1 MTEDTKTD
9 IYEHESV
16 MVKEVLE
23 GLSLPKKRNVIDAT
37 LGLGGHT
44 KAILEN
50 MPKNGKV
57 IGFDTDFE
65 HIKVAKRKLRKFKD
79 QVVFVNSNF
88 LYLEDEMKKTRVR
101 AVDAVLYDLGLA
113 SPHVDIDERGF
124 SFRKDGPLDMR
135 FNRKEGI
142 TAAEVLNEYSEKEL
156 LRIFKEYGEE
166 KRSRRIAQEIRKSRK
181 SKPFKTTKQL
191 ANFIEKLVGR
201 SGKIHPATRVFQ
213 ALRIEVNKELDVLRE
228 SLKQAVNLV
237 KPGGRIVVIS
247 YHSLEDRIVKYFFRD
262 LARGGD
268 VKPVLKLITKK
279 PLEPTNDEITQNPR
293 SRSAK
298 LRVAEKL

>member
-1 MTEDTKTD
+1 MTEDTKTHT
-9 IYEHESV
+9 YEHESV
-16 MVKEVLE
+16 MVKEVLD
-23 GLSLPKKRNVIDAT
+23 GLSLPKKRNIIDAT

-57 IGFDTDFE
+57 IGFDADWE
-65 HIKVAKRKLRKFKD
+65 HIKVAKRKLRKFND
-79 QVVFVNSNF
+79 QIVFVHSNF
-88 LYLEDEMKKTRVR
+88 LYLEEELKKTRVR
-101 AVDAVLYDLGLA
+101 AVDGVLYDLGLA

-124 SFRKDGPLDMR
+124 SFQKDGPLDMR
-135 FNRKEGI
+135 FNQKEGI

-191 ANFIEKLVGR
+191 ADFIEKLVGR

-228 SLKQAVNLV
+228 SLKQAVNVV

-262 LARGGD
+262 LSRDGE

-279 PLEPTNDEITQNPR
+279 PLEPTREEIMQNPR

-298 LRVAEKL
+298 LRVAEKI

>member
-1 MTEDTKTD
+1 MTEDTKKD
-9 IYEHESV
+9 AYEHESV
-16 MVKEVLE
+16 MLNEVLE
-23 GLSLPKKRNVIDAT
+23 YLSLPKKRNVIDAT

-50 MPKNGKV
+50 MPKNAKV
-57 IGFDTDFE
+57 IGFDADYE

-79 QVVFVNSNF
+79 QVVFVHNNF
-88 LYLEDEMKKTRVR
+88 LYLEDELKKTRVR

-113 SPHVDIDERGF
+113 SPHVDIDDRGF
-124 SFRKDGPLDMR
+124 SFQKDGPLDMR
-135 FNRKEGI
+135 FNQKEGL
-142 TAAEVLNEYSEKEL
+142 TAADVVNDYSEKEL

-166 KRSRRIAQEIRKSRK
+166 KRSRRIAQEIRKARK

-191 ANFIEKLVGR
+191 ADFIEKIVGR
-201 SGKIHPATRVFQ
+201 KGKIHPATRVFQ

-228 SLKQAVNLV
+228 SLKQAVSLV

-262 LARGGD
+262 LARGAET
-268 VKPVLKLITKK
+268 KPVLKLITKK
-279 PLEPTNDEITQNPR
+279 PIAPTNEEIMQNPR

-298 LRVAEKL
+298 LRVAEKI